1 MIEEDGVLPEG
12 FQAHTDDL
20 GILVFF
26 ECVWTNG
33 GQNMPVCQRLVI
45 PEIQCHPLI
54 ILLFDGKP
62 ETIDHH

>member
-33 GQNMPVCQRLVI
+33 GQNMPKTGDPRNSMPPSDNPTL
-45 PEIQCHPLI
+45 
-54 ILLFDGKP
+54 
-62 ETIDHH
+62 

>member
-33 GQNMPVCQRLVI
+33 GQTMPVCQRLVI
-45 PEIQCHPLI
+45 P
-54 ILLFDGKP
+54 
-62 ETIDHH
+62 